1 MTGGGGVPDFAFPE
15 KNAIFTPNAPIR
27 QKTHAMYR
35 LSQYKETDKMGDL
48 ICENYPILL
57 VVSRFGISLGFGD
70 KDIAQVCADNGVD
83 TPTFLA
89 VVNLLLDEDESAA
102 PADAPLSVGAL
113 VRYLQNSHAYFLD
126 FRLPVIR
133 R

>member
-48 ICENYPILL
+48 ICENYP
-57 VVSRFGISLGFGD
+57 SL
-70 KDIAQVCADNGVD
+70 
-83 TPTFLA
+83 
-89 VVNLLLDEDESAA
+89 
-102 PADAPLSVGAL
+102 
-113 VRYLQNSHAYFLD
+113 
-126 FRLPVIR
+126 
-133 R
+133 